1 MAFLPIDELAIRLA
15 GCYTGAVFDATR
27 ERRLPSGVLPS
38 AIGLLDRDRRVA
50 GPAFT
55 VAGTRKPGLTEH
67 DCLLSWTRFLAA
79 APAGHVVICQPND
92 LTLAHMGELSAET
105 LHLRGVAGYVVDGGT
120 RDSAF
125 IRELGFPVACRYSTP
140 ADIAGEWSVDELGG
154 EIAIAD
160 VLIRTG
166 DYVLADRDGVIV
178 VPASETP
185 AVVARAEALA
195 STESD
200 LRSALRQ
207 GMDPEEAYLRYG
219 VF

>member
-1 MAFLPIDELAIRLA
+1 VTPIDELAIRLA

-27 ERRLPSGVLPS
+27 ERGLPSGVLPA
-38 AIGLLDRDRRVA
+38 AIRLLDRDRPAA

-55 VAGTRKPGLTEH
+55 VAGSRKLGLSRH

-79 APAGHVVICQPND
+79 APAGHIVVCQPND
-92 LTLAHMGELSAET
+92 LVLAHMGELSAET
-105 LHLRGVAGYVVDGGT
+105 LQLRGVAGYVVDGGT

-125 IRELGFPVACRYSTP
+125 IRDLGFPVACRYSTP

-154 EIAIAD
+154 EVPIGD
-160 VLIRTG
+160 VLVRTG

-185 AVVARAEALA
+185 AVVARAEELA
-195 STESD
+195 STESE
-200 LRSALRQ
+200 LRSALRE
-207 GMDPEEAYLRYG
+207 GMDPEEAYSRYG

>member
-1 MAFLPIDELAIRLA
+1 
-15 GCYTGAVFDATR
+15 
-27 ERRLPSGVLPS
+27 
-38 AIGLLDRDRRVA
+38 
-50 GPAFT
+50 
-55 VAGTRKPGLTEH
+55 
-67 DCLLSWTRFLAA
+67 
-79 APAGHVVICQPND
+79 
-92 LTLAHMGELSAET
+92 MGELSAET

>member
-1 MAFLPIDELAIRLA
+1 
-15 GCYTGAVFDATR
+15 V
-27 ERRLPSGVLPS
+27 
-38 AIGLLDRDRRVA
+38 

-55 VAGTRKPGLTEH
+55 VTGSRKPGLSER
-67 DCLLSWTRFLAA
+67 DCLLSWTRLLAA
-79 APAGHVVICQPND
+79 APAGHVVVCQPND

-105 LHLRGVAGYVVDGGT
+105 LQLREVAGYVVDGGT

-140 ADIAGEWSVDELGG
+140 ADIVGEWSIDKLGG
-154 EIAIAD
+154 EIAIGE
-160 VLIRTG
+160 VLVRTG

-178 VPASETP
+178 VPRSETP
-185 AVVARAEALA
+185 AVVARAEELA
-195 STESD
+195 STETE
-200 LRSALRQ
+200 LRRALRE